1 MDLSQGIYG
10 GFKPTLIVTIIIV
23 IMMAQLA
30 FHYEQQFAQFKYI
43 NDSHG
48 KLQIYSDEAVNL

>member
-1 MDLSQGIYG
+1 
-10 GFKPTLIVTIIIV
+10 
-23 IMMAQLA
+23 MAQLA